1 MDDWSIAKYGNPCR
15 QCGYAWSLTVGETV
29 DLVAALPAAYGG
41 TIGDASGSER
51 HPDLA
56 WSVSAYVCHAADNLR
71 IWAERLQGALRGR
84 TNVVGSYDENRLAEV
99 RGYEAI
105 DVQAALW
112 SLARAAHDWCVTVRE
127 SMDRAAIGR
136 PVTLVHPERGQQ
148 KLVEI
153 ARANCHDA
161 THHRWDIG
169 RIVDHV
175 EPVD

>member
-1 MDDWSIAKYGNPCR
+1 MDDWSIARYGNPCR
-15 QCGYAWSLTVGETV
+15 DCGYAWSLSVEETV
-29 DLVAALPAAYGG
+29 DLVAAQPAAYAE
-41 TIGDASGSER
+41 TIGDVSGSEH

-56 WSVSAYVCHAADNLR
+56 WSVTAYVCHASDNLR
-71 IWAERLQGALRGR
+71 IWAERLQGVLRGR
-84 TNVVGSYDENRLAEV
+84 TNVVGSYDDNRLAMV

-112 SLARAAHDWCVTVRE
+112 SLTRAAHDWCLTVRE
-127 SMDRAAIGR
+127 SLDREAIGR

-148 KLVEI
+148 RLVEI
-153 ARANCHDA
+153 ARANCHDV
-161 THHRWDIG
+161 THHRWDIR